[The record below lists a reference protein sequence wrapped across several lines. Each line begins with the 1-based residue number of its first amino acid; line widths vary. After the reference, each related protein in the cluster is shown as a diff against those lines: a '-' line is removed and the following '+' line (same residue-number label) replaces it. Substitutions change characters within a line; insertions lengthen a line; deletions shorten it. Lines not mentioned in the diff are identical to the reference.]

1 MMKRGNAKPASC
13 FGSICQKSNHP
24 PSSEENGDES
34 NTELSAAAV
43 CERKMINYKNIAL
56 SYTKDLSTS
65 ILK

>member
-34 NTELSAAAV
+34 KELSAAAV
-43 CERKMINYKNIAL
+43 CERKMIN
-56 SYTKDLSTS
+56 
-65 ILK
+65 